1 MRNVGCG
8 MWDLVWGMRHGN
20 VLPQITLDTDAVRAA
35 FIKKHETRRSP
46 TDQRKVIAPMRTDGS
61 FHGLFTLAPLPTAWG
76 SMRRRR
82 KGSTR
87 IFCAG
92 GKYDEVVC
100 HMTGLGMRS
109 DAHVPKGQKFI
120 AQRQAKRRPGYN
132 VLWSLR
138 PVGAKVLKHRVM
150 FTFALA
156 GRDVIGCGGLPR
168 VSLRLPWAEE
178 VIGLSARLG

>member
-1 MRNVGCG
+1 MWNVKCW
-8 MWDLVWGMRHGN
+8 MWDLVWGTGMFSHRSHSTQMPCG
-20 VLPQITLDTDAVRAA
+20 LLYQ
-35 FIKKHETRRSP
+35 KHETRRSP

-87 IFCAG
+87 IFAG

-100 HMTGLGMRS
+100 HMPGLGMRS
-109 DAHVPKGQKFI
+109 DGHVPKGQKFI

-168 VSLRLPWAEE
+168 VPLRLPWAEE